1 MLRFSSWT
9 IGSIIAICIGGL
21 IFSLP
26 NLFSREQ
33 MEQMPDWLPH
43 QQINLGLD
51 LQGGSHLLLDVGVD
65 VVVVER
71 MEAVADDI
79 RRLLRPEGVKY
90 RGVGARGNVTS
101 FTLVGQQSG
110 AASPGSSKANSTP
123 IWSRQ
128 ISRSSKPVAGGSTSS

>member
-9 IGSIIAICIGGL
+9 IGSIIAVCVAGL

-26 NLFSREQ
+26 NLFPRQQ
-33 MEQMPDWLPH
+33 MEQMPDWLPN

-65 VVVVER
+65 VVVEER
-71 MEAVADDI
+71 MESVADDI

-90 RGVGARGNVTS
+90 RGVGARGNTTS
-101 FTLVGQQSG
+101 FTLVDSSQ
-110 AASPGSSKANSTP
+110 APSPSSVGSNMEPAGRLPESACATLVSIST
-123 IWSRQ
+123 R
-128 ISRSSKPVAGGSTSS
+128 